1 MSILDGL
8 FGNSSNTSSDEQG
21 HSSDFFSSL
30 DSALGFNAESQHSS
44 STTDADGSSS
54 TSNSDNSIGFFTST
68 DGLLHSIESAFSSHD
83 AAHG

>member
-8 FGNSSNTSSDEQG
+8 FGNSGSTSSDDQG
-21 HSSDFFSSL
+21 HSSDFVSSL

-44 STTDADGSSS
+44 SSTDADGSSS
-54 TSNSDNSIGFFTST
+54 SSSSDNSLGFATST